1 MKPILLTLLL
11 VPTLA
16 FAAPSDTP
24 KKQKPAK
31 GDRQKANA
39 TQLFKK
45 LDTNT
50 DGHLTLEEFK
60 SGPKGQKNP
69 AKAEEFYK
77 KADKDSDGKL
87 TLEEFRPRA
96 PKKSKPAGATK
107 PNPKKEKKPKT
118 EV

>member
-16 FAAPSDTP
+16 FAAASDTP

-31 GDRQKANA
+31 SDRQKANA

-60 SGPKGQKNP
+60 SGPKGRKDP

-77 KADKDSDGKL
+77 KVDKDSDGKL

-96 PKKSKPAGATK
+96 PKKSKPAGAK
-107 PNPKKEKKPKT
+107 PKPKKGTKPKT